1 MKKEKTKLRVIQILC
16 IVSLLIT
23 VFSIQRTY
31 AKYFEKVDTTYATNI
46 KRWVIKIDGTKI
58 HELGEDEL
66 SQVMQPAFREN
77 EHMSSNN
84 TLVPGR
90 EGYFPFEIDYS
101 SVDLAFRFEFDIQQ
115 LNKNTIVDEDTNE
128 ETVVDAHLEDFEMY
142 GFEIVDGSNTY
153 TTEITGLS
161 MISPIIDPV
170 EGSITYAKIITATES
185 ELQSL
190 QVLQVLEELE
200 DGSKKVV
207 VQDKKT
213 LDTDKIVE
221 LRPLFRWNDANKDT
235 TDANEVAGM
244 NNYED
249 TAFVGEENANDP
261 ARDLLKYNVKV
272 TFTQQ
277 L

>member
-16 IVSLLIT
+16 ITSLLIT

-46 KRWVIKIDGTKI
+46 KRWVIKVDGTKI
-58 HELGEDEL
+58 HELGEDQL
-66 SQVMQPAFREN
+66 SQVMQPVLRAN
-77 EHMSSNN
+77 EHMSSTN

-101 SVDLAFRFEFDIQQ
+101 SVDLAFRFEFDIKQ
-115 LNKNTIVDEDTNE
+115 LNKKIVVDEDTNE
-128 ETVVDAHLEDFEMY
+128 EIEVDSHLEDFEIY
-142 GFEIVDGSNTY
+142 GFEIADGANIY
-153 TTEITGLS
+153 TTEITDVS
-161 MISPIIDPV
+161 MINPIINPV
-170 EGSITYAKIITATES
+170 EPSITYTKIITATES

-190 QVLQVLEELE
+190 QVLQVIEELA

-235 TDANEVAGM
+235 SDADEAVGM

-249 TAFVGEENANDP
+249 TAFVGEENVNDP
-261 ARDLLKYNVKV
+261 ARDLLKYNVEV
-272 TFTQQ
+272 TFIQQ